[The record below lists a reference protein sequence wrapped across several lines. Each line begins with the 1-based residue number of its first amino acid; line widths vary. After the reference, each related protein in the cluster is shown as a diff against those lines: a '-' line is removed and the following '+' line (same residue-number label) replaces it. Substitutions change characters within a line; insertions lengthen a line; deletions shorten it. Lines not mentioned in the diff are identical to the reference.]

1 MSNEDNEEEEEY
13 SKIKVYR
20 DQAAGIPL
28 SKEELDIIVDS
39 LKKYGHDEVAQK
51 VLDEMEEFEFID
63 EESPEEEEFE
73 FIDEESPEEEE
84 FEFYL
89 EDDESVEYFNL
100 ETYNEMV
107 RSNIPLL
114 VMFKSTALNDELKR
128 VNLQTIS
135 EKVLT
140 V

>member
-73 FIDEESPEEEE
+73 F
-84 FEFYL
+84 YL